1 VRLGAQDGKRKI
13 FFLRE
18 LEGQKAPTE
27 ILLKQIKI
35 QNTRYTK
42 HRKEEERGKRES
54 LRDKEKEKQQ
64 RQGDYNRFSIHCSKT
79 TETDGL
85 ALCRRSNSSLQKK
98 LLED

>member
-1 VRLGAQDGKRKI
+1 
-13 FFLRE
+13 LRE

-54 LRDKEKEKQQ
+54 LRDKEKEK
-64 RQGDYNRFSIHCSKT
+64 T
-79 TETDGL
+79 TE
-85 ALCRRSNSSLQKK
+85 ARRLQQIQHP
-98 LLED
+98 LFEDYRN